1 MSSVAGE
8 AALRR
13 NGSGW
18 YLYGVVAADDGPTG
32 LASEVAV
39 DPEHQ
44 VVLIAEGPLAGV
56 TSEVSLEEFD
66 EATLPERL
74 GDAAWLEQ
82 KIRAHEQVLERVLAE
97 VAVVPC
103 RFCTVYRSEDEL
115 RRFLVGR
122 EQALASTLEYVRGQ
136 VEVGVKAFLDSERF
150 AESQAAGNDPVRELE
165 AQASAAQGGRAY
177 LERRRVEHLV
187 TAERERFKAE
197 SAREIHTRLLAAAR
211 AGVPLPLQTPEISN
225 RADEMLF
232 NGAYLVAAEQ
242 RSFEDALESL
252 ARDYGGSGAE
262 FELTGPWPPYNFVPA
277 ELGAS

>member
-1 MSSVAGE
+1 MSSAPGE

-18 YLYGVVAADDGPTG
+18 YLYGVVAAQETVTG

-39 DPEHQ
+39 DSEHQ
-44 VVLIAEGPLAGV
+44 VVLVPEGPLAGV
-56 TSEVSLEEFD
+56 TREVSLEEFD
-66 EATLPERL
+66 DATLPERL

-103 RFCTVYRSEDEL
+103 RFCTVYRSEEEL
-115 RRFLVGR
+115 RRFLVER
-122 EQALASTLEYVRGQ
+122 QDALTAALQYVRGQ
-136 VEVGVKAFLDSERF
+136 VELGVKAFLDSGRF
-150 AESQAAGNDPVRELE
+150 AERQAAQNDAVRERE

-177 LERRRVEHLV
+177 LERRRVEQLL
-187 TAERERFKAE
+187 TAERERFKSE
-197 SAREIHTRLLAAAR
+197 SAREIHARLLAAAR
-211 AGVPLPLQTPEISN
+211 AGVPLPLQAPEISN

-232 NGAYLVAAEQ
+232 NGAYLVAAEE
-242 RSFEDALESL
+242 RSFTDALESL
-252 ARDYGGSGAE
+252 ARDFGDAGAE

>member
-1 MSSVAGE
+1 MSSAPGE

-18 YLYGVVAADDGPTG
+18 YLYGVVAAEESLTG
-32 LASEVAV
+32 LAAEAGV
-39 DPEHQ
+39 DPDHE

-82 KIRAHEQVLERVLAE
+82 KIRVHEQVLERVLAE

-103 RFCTVYRSEDEL
+103 RFCTVYRSEEEL
-115 RRFLVGR
+115 RRFLAER
-122 EQALASTLEYVRGQ
+122 EHVLAAALEYVRGQ
-136 VEVGVKAFLDSERF
+136 VEVGVKAFLDSDRF
-150 AESQAAGNDPVRELE
+150 AESQAGRNDEVRKLE

-177 LERRRVEHLV
+177 LERRRAEQLL
-187 TAERERFKAE
+187 AEERERFKAE
-197 SAREIHTRLLAAAR
+197 SAGEIHARLLATAR
-211 AGVPLPLQTPEISN
+211 AGVPLPLQAPEISN
-225 RADEMLF
+225 RAGEMLF

-242 RSFEDALESL
+242 RSFADALESL
-252 ARDYGGSGAE
+252 ARDLGESGAE